1 MMLKDFNK
9 PTQVHNTDADNQK
22 KRTPVYILIIV
33 ALFLVAFLVYMLAD
47 WA

>member
-1 MMLKDFNK
+1 MLKDFNK
-9 PTQVHNTDADNQK
+9 PTQAHNTNEDNQK